1 MPRNRATTRDQTS
14 PRVTRGRTHA
24 LREGVTVGLIGAAIV
39 MLWFFIVDLA
49 AGAPLR
55 TPALLGAALFD
66 GVRAEAVTP
75 TARLV
80 VGYTAVHVAG
90 FVALGL
96 GVAGLFALAE
106 REKRVLALVFIL
118 SCCLAVVFLAMVYAL
133 SQWLGQA
140 VTPAIVLTGHI
151 LGAAAMVGALAYFH
165 WRLMRRMPEAL
176 DGE

>member
-1 MPRNRATTRDQTS
+1 MNEATMRHRTS
-14 PRVTRGRTHA
+14 PRVARRRTHA
-24 LREGVTVGLIGAAIV
+24 LREGITVGLIGAAIV

-49 AGAPLR
+49 AGVPLR

-66 GVRAEAVTP
+66 GARSEVVTP

-80 VGYTAVHVAG
+80 VGYTAVHLAG

-106 REKRVLALVFIL
+106 REKRVLALIFML
-118 SCCLAVVFLAMVYAL
+118 GCCLAVVFLAMVYLLA
-133 SQWLGQA
+133 QWLGQA
-140 VTPAIVLTGHI
+140 VTPAIFLAGHI

-165 WRLMRRMPEAL
+165 GRLLRRMPEAL

>member
-1 MPRNRATTRDQTS
+1 MSRATMRYRTS
-14 PRVTRGRTHA
+14 PRVARRRTHA
-24 LREGVTVGLIGAAIV
+24 LREGITVGLIGAAIV

-49 AGAPLR
+49 AGVPLR

-66 GVRAEAVTP
+66 GARSEVVTP
-75 TARLV
+75 TTRLV
-80 VGYTAVHVAG
+80 VGYTAVHLAG

-106 REKRVLALVFIL
+106 REKRVLALIFML
-118 SCCLAVVFLAMVYAL
+118 GCCLAVVFLAMVYLLA
-133 SQWLGQA
+133 QWLGQA
-140 VTPAIVLTGHI
+140 VTPAIFLAGHI

-165 WRLMRRMPEAL
+165 GRLLRRMPEAL

>member
-1 MPRNRATTRDQTS
+1 
-14 PRVTRGRTHA
+14 VTRGRTHA

-165 WRLMRRMPEAL
+165 GRLMQRMPEAL